1 VSTSAHTYDSEEE
14 LQEVTRAAGGSTG
27 AVYDNALF
35 DTGDWQQQMEQK
47 LRQMQQQVAQLQQRA
62 EQAEHRTQAAQQ
74 QAREAQQQAQE
85 AQQQT
90 QQTQQENARL
100 RDLLSKAGIDC
111 DAGAVQL
118 QGQLQRVEAL
128 ERQQQEQSAQLA
140 KVSEDSQ
147 HLQQQLSARQPG
159 KCVAHAPANC
169 TPEYLAQKVGEAA
182 HIPAASIEAR
192 RVWAAAP
199 ESSTTA
205 GNSSSGGNGNNG
217 GSSNSGGHRHR
228 RLAVWVLTLR
238 ARGDARVILSG
249 STRRAL
255 KDAGLP
261 IYVDDYLSTA
271 QRERRKQLQPA
282 RQQLRTQQVRTRW
295 VADELQRY
303 VQDAQGRWGWQ
314 KVEAEQQEA

>member
-1 VSTSAHTYDSEEE
+1 M
-14 LQEVTRAAGGSTG
+14 R
-27 AVYDNALF
+27 
-35 DTGDWQQQMEQK
+35 QQLEQ
-47 LRQMQQQVAQLQQRA
+47 LQQQVQQ
-62 EQAEHRTQAAQQ
+62 
-74 QAREAQQQAQE
+74 AQQQAQA
-85 AQQQT
+85 AQQRAQLAEQKT
-90 QQTQQENARL
+90 AQL
-100 RDLLSKAGIDC
+100 KDLLSRAGVDC

-128 ERQQQEQSAQLA
+128 EQQQQEQSAQLA
-140 KVSEDSQ
+140 KVSEDNQ

-159 KCVAHAPANC
+159 KCVAHAHADC

-217 GSSNSGGHRHR
+217 GSSSNSGGRRHR

-238 ARGDARVILSG
+238 ARDDARVILSG